1 MTVQPDSYPAAVLAP
16 GEAAWLLDDPHH
28 AQIEPCDAP
37 AAPEA
42 SETGTE

>member
-16 GEAAWLLDDPHH
+16 GVATWLTDDPHH

-37 AAPEA
+37 VDTEA
-42 SETGTE
+42 ETGTE